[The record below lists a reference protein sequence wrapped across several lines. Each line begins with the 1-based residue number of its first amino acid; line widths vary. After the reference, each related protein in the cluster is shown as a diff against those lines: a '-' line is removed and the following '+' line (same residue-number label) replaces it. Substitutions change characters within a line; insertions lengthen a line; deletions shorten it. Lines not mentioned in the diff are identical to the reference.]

1 MNLTKYHTLL
11 LGNDARLADA
21 VTLVVRLDGA
31 SISLVANAE
40 QALRSLQNHLPEV
53 LLLDLKS
60 ADHESLHL
68 LRQLQ
73 QHPLAAPVFTS
84 GLATADDTALILQAF
99 DLGLNGYIPLPF
111 DSLLRA
117 RLNSAVNIQRRLAVA
132 VHRQQELAEACNTAE
147 ANLRA
152 KSDFLATMSH
162 EIRTPMNGV
171 IAMTSLMLETPLT
184 AEQCGYLETIHNSSE
199 SLLTIINDILDFSK
213 IEAGKMTL
221 EQRAFDLRGCVE
233 ESLDLLAPRV
243 LEKNLD
249 LVYTADE
256 DLPAMVV
263 GDAQRLRQVLVN
275 VLGNAVKF
283 TELGD
288 ISVKIEKFVA
298 PASPPET
305 AAGLE
310 LHFSV
315 RDTGIGIQPDQLGRL
330 FRAFTQADVST
341 ARKYGGTGLGLA
353 ISRRLAE
360 LMGGRMWAESVP
372 GEGSTF
378 HFTIHVTVPAES
390 RPPTYAGRQARL
402 ADLKILILDDNTTVR
417 NTLSEQCRQWGMQ
430 PRPVKKPAQAM
441 ELFRNGESFDF
452 ALVDLNLPGS
462 MDGVAVA
469 AEIQKFPTAAM
480 LPIVLLMPLGIK
492 NNDAK
497 AQLVFAHTVS
507 KPVKPGQLKMVL
519 ERALLSPHIS
529 KRPITPPVTQSLAT
543 QLPMR
548 ILLVDDNAIN
558 QKVGVRILQRLGYQ
572 PATAV
577 NGREALG
584 KLDQEPYDFV
594 FMDMMMP
601 EMDGLEATRVLRKR
615 QTLGENK
622 NYKGRII
629 VVAMTANAMQG
640 DRDKCITAGMDD
652 YLSKPVRASDVREMI
667 ERWGGKIT
675 APTPPPAAPAATTRA
690 PSPMES
696 PINQPKEQPMKQPLE
711 PPVEMDRM
719 TDLTDGNQDQ
729 LRELVEMYLK
739 QTSKQL
745 AQLETAIRDGN
756 AGAVRQ
762 VAHSCAG
769 ASATLGMIH
778 LVPRLRELE
787 KLGASGTLPGAV
799 EIFDQ
804 ATHEYVQVQEFLK
817 TQPELA
823 TVVANF
829 KPA

>member
-21 VTLVVRLDGA
+21 VALVVRLDGA
-31 SISLVANAE
+31 GISVVASAE

-60 ADHESLHL
+60 AENESLNL

-73 QHPLAAPVFTS
+73 QHPLAIPVFTS
-84 GLATADDTALILQAF
+84 GLATVEDAALILRAF
-99 DLGLNGYIPLPF
+99 DLGLNGFIPLPF

-117 RLNSAVNIQRRLAVA
+117 RLNSAVQIQRRLVTAL
-132 VHRQQELAEACNTAE
+132 HRQQELAEACNSAE

-213 IEAGKMTL
+213 IEAGKMKL
-221 EQRAFDLRGCVE
+221 EQRAFDLRNCVE
-233 ESLDLLAPRV
+233 ESLDLLAPRAV
-243 LEKNLD
+243 ERNLD
-249 LVYTADE
+249 LVYEADE
-256 DLPAMVV
+256 NIPMLVE
-263 GDAQRLRQVLVN
+263 GDEQRLRQVLMNLV
-275 VLGNAVKF
+275 GNAVKF
-283 TELGD
+283 TELGNVF
-288 ISVKIEKFVA
+288 VKVEKLVP
-298 PASPPET
+298 PANGMESPNNS
-305 AAGLE
+305 LR

-341 ARKYGGTGLGLA
+341 ARKYGGTGLGLVIA
-353 ISRRLAE
+353 RRLAE

-378 HFTIHVTVPAES
+378 HFTINVTVPTES
-390 RPPTYAGRQARL
+390 RLPAYAGRQARL
-402 ADLKILILDDNTTVR
+402 ADLKILILDDDETSR
-417 NTLSEQCRQWGMQ
+417 NTLAEQCRRWGMLPQ
-430 PRPVKKPAQAM
+430 PVKNFAQAM
-441 ELFRNGESFDF
+441 EWFRRGATFDF
-452 ALVDLNLPGS
+452 AVVDLNLPGS

-469 AEIQKFPTAAM
+469 AEIQKFPSAAM
-480 LPIVLLMPLGIK
+480 LPIVLMMPFGKK
-492 NNDAK
+492 NNEVQ
-497 AQLVFAHTVS
+497 AQVVFAHTVG
-507 KPVKPGQLKMVL
+507 KPVKPGQLSAVL
-519 ERALLSPHIS
+519 ERALLSPHIA
-529 KRPITPPVTQSLAT
+529 KRAAVPAPVEKSLAA

-577 NGREALG
+577 NGREALE
-584 KLDQEPYDFV
+584 KLDREPFDFV

-601 EMDGLEATRVLRKR
+601 EMDGLEATRLLRKR
-615 QTLGENK
+615 QMLGENK
-622 NYKGRII
+622 NYKGRIV

-640 DRDKCITAGMDD
+640 DREKCINAGMDD
-652 YLSKPVRASDVREMI
+652 YLPKPVRANDVHDMV
-667 ERWGGKIT
+667 ERWGKKI
-675 APTPPPAAPAATTRA
+675 AAQA
-690 PSPMES
+690 ES
-696 PINQPKEQPMKQPLE
+696 PLPSSTVVPDVKPPVASPVE

-729 LRELVEMYLK
+729 LRELVVMYLQ
-739 QTSKQL
+739 QTSKQF
-745 AQLETAIRDGN
+745 AQIDTAIRDGK
-756 AGAVRQ
+756 AEVVRQ

-778 LVPRLRELE
+778 LVPKLRELE
-787 KLGASGTLPGAV
+787 KMGGSGILTGAV
-799 EIFDQ
+799 NIYQ
-804 ATHEYVQVQEFLK
+804 GAVCEYDRVQEFLK
-817 TQPELA
+817 TQPEL
-823 TVVANF
+823 TSVVTDF